1 MMSDL
6 ATAAEM
12 MEIDELRETGQPD
25 AVDNPGAADGGRR
38 QRAQQIVEEIL
49 ANALSRD
56 RTRGIGF

>member
-12 MEIDELRETGQPD
+12 MEIDGLDATGKPEETTP
-25 AVDNPGAADGGRR
+25 AADV
-38 QRAQQIVEEIL
+38 VEEII
-49 ANALSRD
+49 ANARSRD